1 MKKKFTGDLRPAA
14 MSTVTGKWVVFFVL
28 NDVEF
33 ATQEI
38 DSEEEARAIM
48 RRVTE
53 RVTEWADGG
62 HVWVEEE
69 TDEEAHIQG

>member
-1 MKKKFTGDLRPAA
+1 VKKKVTSDLRPTA

-48 RRVTE
+48 RRVSD

-62 HVWVEEE
+62 HVWIEEEE
-69 TDEEAHIQG
+69 TDETHIQS

>member
-1 MKKKFTGDLRPAA
+1 
-14 MSTVTGKWVVFFVL
+14 VFFVL

>member
-1 MKKKFTGDLRPAA
+1 MKKKFTSDLRPTA

-48 RRVTE
+48 RRVSE
-53 RVTEWADGG
+53 RVTEWAGGG
-62 HVWVEEE
+62 HVWVEE
-69 TDEEAHIQG
+69 TDEAHIQG

>member
-1 MKKKFTGDLRPAA
+1 MKKFTSDLRPTA

-38 DSEEEARAIM
+38 DSGEEARAIM
-48 RRVTE
+48 RNVTE
-53 RVTEWADGG
+53 RVTEWSDGG
-62 HVWVEEE
+62 TVWVENES
-69 TDEEAHIQG
+69 I

>member
-1 MKKKFTGDLRPAA
+1 MKKKFTSDHRPTA
-14 MSTVTGKWVVFFVL
+14 MTTGTNKWIVFFVL